1 MAKTNMKQ
9 FLQDLYKW
17 AKKEGIAC
25 EGFSG
30 FDEEERKTV
39 TDYTFIGDVYNKVV
53 NFLNSN
59 SIYGTEQMNN
69 VFSVEPFT
77 MYQML
82 PSSDHEAI
90 FSKEELKA
98 LCDSCGIPSD
108 QTAATMAAIYRT
120 IGSYT
125 NRTALND
132 HWMSATE
139 GLLTGVNATP
149 MSDIYPTSALGDMVT
164 GIGVPGKEAFGATV
178 DTVIPDL
185 RMALTV
191 ILIKPHKGVMSR
203 LIQRRTLAGAVITYV
218 ITRNEL
224 YDLQR
229 SQDKMSLVRNEYG
242 HRHNLLELYRRPDPT
257 DMSLTRIMPLK
268 VNDTEEMTGDPDGVL
283 VDDNIIK
290 FNKELNLFDLVLD
303 ETKEYRKR
311 FNYTDLVS
319 EGVAVDAIYVTI
331 NGEKYRLSVAADA
344 RARLMHLQTSEQFS
358 GDRETNLMIRA
369 RFNQTSRKE
378 DGTLTQIFTNDPLV
392 EDFVLTINAYVYCDL
407 QTANVRSSVSHS
419 LTAVSNRAKDPVT
432 GKPAEVS
439 QAMKDALA
447 ILNVTVDGFELDAR
461 FSEENLRQIDRAAR
475 SLTYVTSYEMPQGKT
490 IIVDFSMQQSMPEQV
505 LNVAQELQ
513 SIGIDHRNIQMFLKT
528 MRHVHDECLVERNDE
543 LYNAHSNGKTI
554 HRNYVS
560 GQQVNPEIFMGVIDL
575 AQVKSVRD
583 SDMAGD
589 IRQYVDGY
597 MTKALSLVHYRSQY
611 LTQLDS
617 NKVPHYK
624 VLTSSYILE
633 NLLAVPHIHEHLM
646 PQGMNAEDMYKEKKV
661 GAPIEYSR
669 TLMSG
674 VKLDVITSSFYYLQD
689 KIIVI
694 PFVEGDPSNV
704 LNFAH
709 NWDLGQFVANYTPVD
724 NNQVNRRVFMNT
736 RECPIITCPIG
747 AIIEVK
753 NMDVKLPD
761 ITSSQQICID
771 ESHDHSRFLPDPG
784 HF

>member
-1 MAKTNMKQ
+1 MSKTNMQ
-9 FLQDLYKW
+9 NFLNDLYKW
-17 AKKEGIAC
+17 AKNQGIAC
-25 EGFSG
+25 EGFVDFSN
-30 FDEEERKTV
+30 EQNKSV
-39 TDYTFIGDVYNKVV
+39 SDYTFAGEVYNKVV
-53 NFLNSN
+53 DFLNNN
-59 SIYGTEQMNN
+59 SIYGSEMMNN
-69 VFSVEPFT
+69 VFCVDTNT

-82 PSSDHEAI
+82 PSANHEPV
-90 FSKEELKA
+90 FSKDELRA
-98 LCDSCGIPSD
+98 LCADCGIPAD
-108 QTAATMAAIYRT
+108 QQAVTMAAIYRA
-120 IGSYT
+120 IDSYT
-125 NRTALND
+125 NRTSVTD
-132 HWMSATE
+132 HWTSATE
-139 GLLTGVNATP
+139 GLLNGANVTP
-149 MSDIYPTSALGDMVT
+149 MSDIYPTAALGDMIT
-164 GIGVPGKEAFGATV
+164 GNALPGKEAFGATV

-224 YDLQR
+224 YDLQK
-229 SQDKMSLVRNEYG
+229 SQDKMSFTRNEYG

-268 VNDTEEMTGDPDGVL
+268 VNDTEEITGDPEGVL

-331 NGEKYRLSVAADA
+331 NGEKYRLAVNADA

-358 GDRETNLMIRA
+358 GDRETNLLIKA
-369 RFNQTSRKE
+369 RFNQNSKKE

-392 EDFVLTINAYVYCDL
+392 EDFVLTIEAYVYCDL
-407 QTANVRSSVSHS
+407 QTANVRSSASFR
-419 LTAVSNRAKDPVT
+419 LGAVSNRAKDPVT

-439 QAMKDALA
+439 QAMKDALGV
-447 ILNVTVDGFELDAR
+447 LKVTIDGFELDAR

-528 MRHVHDECLVERNDE
+528 MRHVHDECIVERNDE
-543 LYNAHSNGKTI
+543 LYNAHSNGKSI

-575 AQVKSVRD
+575 GQVKSIRD
-583 SDMAGD
+583 SDTPGD

-624 VLTSSYILE
+624 VLTSSFILE

-646 PQGMNAEDMYKEKKV
+646 PQGMNAEDMYKEKKI

-674 VKLDVITSSFYYLQD
+674 VKLDIITSSFYYLQD

-736 RECPIITCPIG
+736 REWPIITCPVG

-753 NMDVKLPD
+753 NLDVKLPD
-761 ITSSQQICID
+761 VTGSQQICID
-771 ESHDHSRFLPDPG
+771 EKHDHSRYLPDPG